1 MPITPGRVVW
11 YVTGRFYEDQQG
23 RLQDV
28 GYFLYLE
35 GLQEALFEG
44 PIGEGSARLTFRSAP
59 FQAKTVTNGNLSLG
73 LDAVGDFSVYLKD
86 SGGASF
92 DDPESFSRGLCVA
105 TFRRT
110 SVVVGETISSPA
122 LGGLAISTNVF
133 SADLVASV
141 PFELDG
147 IRHDF
152 REMLPYGLTQWGT
165 ARLPM
170 SSAVPSANP
179 LAALPPFTRVVA
191 FT

>member
-11 YVTGRFYEDQQG
+11 YVTGRFYEDKQG

-35 GLQEALFEG
+35 GLQGALFEG
-44 PIGEGSARLTFRSAP
+44 LIGEGSARLTFRSAP

-73 LDAVGDFSVYLKD
+73 LDAVGDFSVYLND

-141 PFELDG
+141 PFELHG
-147 IRHDF
+147 TRHDF
-152 REMLPYGLTQWGT
+152 REMLPHGLTQWGT
-165 ARLPM
+165 A
-170 SSAVPSANP
+170 SANP
-179 LAALPPFTRVVA
+179 LAALPPYTRVVA
-191 FT
+191 FTGSAVAAG

>member
-1 MPITPGRVVW
+1 VSVIPGE
-11 YVTGRFYEDQQG
+11 FH
-23 RLQDV
+23 
-28 GYFLYLE
+28 LE

-59 FQAKTVTNGNLSLG
+59 FQAKTVINGNLSLG

-147 IRHDF
+147 VRHDF
-152 REMLPYGLTQWGT
+152 REMLPHGLTQWGT
-165 ARLPM
+165 A
-170 SSAVPSANP
+170 SANP
-179 LAALPPFTRVVA
+179 LAACPPFTRVVA
-191 FT
+191 FTGSAVAAG